1 MPPKPKVLKPYNTGT
16 KLSNLF
22 DMGADGKPRMKT
34 GVRRTTFND
43 GTMKE
48 GAFVPKPV
56 VSVNAVA
63 PGSGE
68 VSTFLSRN
76 RERIA
81 PREGVTPMPG
91 MTGPFSGRPITN
103 FNVGE
108 MTPKVS
114 TWNKIADGANRIA
127 PYMSN
132 ILNAGVRPPTP
143 IAPQMGG
150 YASARFVS
158 MNDAKNKV
166 MQSSYSTRK
175 GLYRNL
181 DANTAAAASAG
192 VNAQETNQLGQIGES
207 ESNTNAGIYNQN
219 QAQNAQI
226 SANNAAVQNNY
237 NDDVIN
243 RQIADQREKSAN
255 RANFGD
261 KYVGIQNEKART
273 ALEIE
278 KLRVLE
284 PMMNEDG
291 VYERLAGKLRAAGMD
306 PSVLGTDPRLRKRAR
321 MGGRMRQVFP
331 MGGQLNSIPSFR
343 EGGKMEK
350 KGKDTVAV
358 KTNPMRE
365 AFDMAM
371 EYAMTPVETPKA
383 TPVKTPVVPVKA
395 TLPTAKAQPV
405 VTPPQI
411 GKKGSKSNVGNYT
424 PFFTSLGI
432 STPVPTGAVGSKAD
446 IQSGLKTN
454 PTVVQPVKGV
464 AYGAAT
470 FKPLIKASTTIG
482 KTNAGNAGAQA
493 QTGAPANESQRI
505 ENELSEIFAP
515 VKEVR
520 KLYDSYQARQRDKA
534 NSDFETKTKFIIP
547 KTTTLTTPSQI
558 SGDTIALDKDRY
570 ILPMVQDANQVTYG
584 VRNRGDVTPIK
595 TEGLDVTT
603 FQPFTKAADYFKTNK
618 YKDTDSF
625 VGVDAAGKM
634 KLGQA
639 KDFQNT
645 DMSISRVFMNK
656 VQKFN
661 RDANGKIALVQAPKK
676 QDNRYTNPSVEVLD
690 DNGKVVQGSLNVFA
704 GMGTKRTDSYG
715 KVTGGKFMFKSADGK
730 RTQLVSGSIDDIGNA
745 FDSFKGNDKHVEVY
759 TLDNGTYGPGLRYR
773 DQNLT
778 SERLKAYDA
787 ANTTGG
793 SGLYVKSIPKTNMT
807 PVTGTKFRSDT
818 ALTKNVRTEKD
829 ASYLKGHGLTNEQ
842 KAIVLHHTANWNVN
856 DALKV
861 MNNNERS
868 SHVVIDVDGRRV
880 VMAKPD
886 QVAFHAGESNYKG
899 RDNVNDFG
907 LGVEFIGDTDK
918 KPLTEKQID
927 SFVEYATPFIKSGKI
942 KIEDVITHKM
952 ITAKDGAHRKPDIN
966 DAQYARVLNKLKL
979 ALK

>member
-1 MPPKPKVLKPYNTGT
+1 
-16 KLSNLF
+16 
-22 DMGADGKPRMKT
+22 
-34 GVRRTTFND
+34 
-43 GTMKE
+43 
-48 GAFVPKPV
+48 
-56 VSVNAVA
+56 
-63 PGSGE
+63 
-68 VSTFLSRN
+68 
-76 RERIA
+76 
-81 PREGVTPMPG
+81 
-91 MTGPFSGRPITN
+91 
-103 FNVGE
+103 
-108 MTPKVS
+108 
-114 TWNKIADGANRIA
+114 
-127 PYMSN
+127 
-132 ILNAGVRPPTP
+132 
-143 IAPQMGG
+143 
-150 YASARFVS
+150 
-158 MNDAKNKV
+158 
-166 MQSSYSTRK
+166 
-175 GLYRNL
+175 
-181 DANTAAAASAG
+181 
-192 VNAQETNQLGQIGES
+192 
-207 ESNTNAGIYNQN
+207 
-219 QAQNAQI
+219 
-226 SANNAAVQNNY
+226 
-237 NDDVIN
+237 
-243 RQIADQREKSAN
+243 
-255 RANFGD
+255 
-261 KYVGIQNEKART
+261 
-273 ALEIE
+273 
-278 KLRVLE
+278 
-284 PMMNEDG
+284 
-291 VYERLAGKLRAAGMD
+291 
-306 PSVLGTDPRLRKRAR
+306 
-321 MGGRMRQVFP
+321 
-331 MGGQLNSIPSFR
+331 
-343 EGGKMEK
+343 MEK

-454 PTVVQPVKGV
+454 PT
-464 AYGAAT
+464 
-470 FKPLIKASTTIG
+470 
-482 KTNAGNAGAQA
+482 
-493 QTGAPANESQRI
+493 
-505 ENELSEIFAP
+505 
-515 VKEVR
+515 
-520 KLYDSYQARQRDKA
+520 
-534 NSDFETKTKFIIP
+534 
-547 KTTTLTTPSQI
+547 
-558 SGDTIALDKDRY
+558 
-570 ILPMVQDANQVTYG
+570 
-584 VRNRGDVTPIK
+584 
-595 TEGLDVTT
+595 
-603 FQPFTKAADYFKTNK
+603 
-618 YKDTDSF
+618 
-625 VGVDAAGKM
+625 
-634 KLGQA
+634 
-639 KDFQNT
+639 
-645 DMSISRVFMNK
+645 
-656 VQKFN
+656 
-661 RDANGKIALVQAPKK
+661 
-676 QDNRYTNPSVEVLD
+676 VEVLD

-907 LGVEFIGDTDK
+907 LGQLLMVFGETF
-918 KPLTEKQID
+918 LTKHQ
-927 SFVEYATPFIKSGKI
+927 FV
-942 KIEDVITHKM
+942 
-952 ITAKDGAHRKPDIN
+952 
-966 DAQYARVLNKLKL
+966 
-979 ALK
+979 